1 MLVVKREIG
10 QQMLIVSS
18 YTDQVKGIVKII
30 AVNGDEVTLG
40 IDTTNMPTLEVIRQE
55 LHQKVSTH
63 KERKR
68 NGMPNKKRTRSS
80 RATTRQ

>member
-30 AVNGDEVTLG
+30 AVNGEEVTLG
-40 IDTTNMPTLEVIRQE
+40 IDTTHMPTLEVIRQE
-55 LHQKVSTH
+55 LHQKVLTH
-63 KERKR
+63 KERTI
-68 NGMPNKKRTRSS
+68 NGVPNRKRTKPQRKDGC
-80 RATTRQ
+80 R